1 MLKQYIFW
9 GALLAVVIGIVV
21 TLIRRRKRS
30 RRWRTGPPD
39 VTPVPSSGGLP
50 ALDVPTTGTP
60 RLMCLGGTHRGY
72 RFSIPSKGLS
82 IGRAQDN
89 DMVIVD
95 GRISAHH
102 AWIGIV
108 GGKVMLRDYQSL
120 TGTFLNA
127 DMNSPVSEV
136 MLTDGD
142 TIIFGGHD
150 DEQFRLIVE

>member
-9 GALLAVVIGIVV
+9 GAFAAVVIGVVV
-21 TLIRRRKRS
+21 TLIRRRQRS
-30 RRWRTGPPD
+30 RRWRTGQPA
-39 VTPVPSSGGLP
+39 VTPFPSSAGRP
-50 ALDVPTTGTP
+50 AMGAAATSTP
-60 RLMCLGGTHRGY
+60 RLMCLGGAHRGH
-72 RFSIPSKGLS
+72 RFAIPPKGLS
-82 IGRAQDN
+82 IGRARDN
-89 DMVIVD
+89 DLVIVD

-108 GGKVMLRDYQSL
+108 GGKVMLLDYQSL

-136 MLTDGD
+136 TLADGD

-150 DEQFRLIVE
+150 DEQFSLVVE